1 MKGQIQKLYVDALN
15 EDLPPNV
22 FADQVL
28 RLFDVMRGFLSEA
41 EWKEIVTLDYVLT
54 WRYTDDYDKDLKRY
68 KELSAKRWG
77 ENLA

>member
-1 MKGQIQKLYVDALN
+1 MQK
-15 EDLPPNV
+15 PNNL
-22 FADQVL
+22 AENQTL
-28 RLFDVMRGFLSEA
+28 LQGDVIRGFLSEG

>member
-1 MKGQIQKLYVDALN
+1 MQEPNNLAENQPLPKG
-15 EDLPPNV
+15 
-22 FADQVL
+22 
-28 RLFDVMRGFLSEA
+28 DVMRGFLSEA

>member
-1 MKGQIQKLYVDALN
+1 MKEQIQKLYVDALN

-54 WRYTDDYDKDLKRY
+54 WRYTDDYDKDIKRY

>member
-1 MKGQIQKLYVDALN
+1 MQKNSKNN
-15 EDLPPNV
+15 ETAKLGIG
-22 FADQVL
+22 
-28 RLFDVMRGFLSEA
+28 DVMRGFLSEA

-54 WRYTDDYDKDLKRY
+54 WIYTDDYDKDLKRY

>member
-1 MKGQIQKLYVDALN
+1 MKEQIQKLYVDALN

>member
-1 MKGQIQKLYVDALN
+1 
-15 EDLPPNV
+15 
-22 FADQVL
+22 
-28 RLFDVMRGFLSEA
+28 MRGFLSEA

-54 WRYTDDYDKDLKRY
+54 WRYTDDYDKDIKRY